1 MLQKSNTKIGMYR
14 LLRPT
19 SLNRNKDLP
28 LQQGPKV
35 RFGSPSACLYSYG
48 KKCLLTI
55 MSNGETR
62 GFITS
67 YNKNYTD
74 NVPNLTLDFAKKH
87 IMSDE
92 YLSKPT
98 IVNMSVYEK
107 IYINKVY
114 LFRSKPTIVE
124 FIEEINN

>member
-1 MLQKSNTKIGMYR
+1 MLQKSNTKIAMKR
-14 LLRPT
+14 LLRT
-19 SLNRNKDLP
+19 TMKSSNRNKD
-28 LQQGPKV
+28 
-35 RFGSPSACLYSYG
+35 FESSSAFLYSYG

-98 IVNMSVYEK
+98 IVNMSVYET

-124 FIEEINN
+124 IIENIENV